1 MSGNPS
7 ISINNSTISGN
18 VGNVQGIV
26 SKRKVI
32 SNAPCQNIQ
41 TKKQRLPCVEQN
53 IKQNTLQQLSSGIGT
68 RLSKISIIYLAH
80 HPFSKLCFQQ
90 DSLETIERSLR
101 LNSAGLSG
109 DLLTR
114 AFFKLLKECILWD
127 LSTNIDELTEGI
139 FMIDFIAPL
148 FNKTIHYFNYTTT
161 HSWIDVESKA
171 SKLRR
176 WYGRCP
182 DYKLN
187 NKDGTITG
195 VFAEVTSPRRKDDE
209 QKIYWDIYRG
219 AIKEI
224 DQDIKQNEICP
235 DEAKRIII
243 SSSDL
248 K

>member
-1 MSGNPS
+1 MSKFIIPEYFNRHCSRWNKKDFLEEYKDKDGLGEKIGIYLRSLEVIADNEEGQRS
-7 ISINNSTISGN
+7 IRASINNSTISGN

-26 SKRKVI
+26 SKRK
-32 SNAPCQNIQ
+32 S
-41 TKKQRLPCVEQN
+41 
-53 IKQNTLQQLSSGIGT
+53 
-68 RLSKISIIYLAH
+68 
-80 HPFSKLCFQQ
+80 FQQ